1 MSRAFECGCGV
12 TVSEAD
18 IDDLVLPVTSHFDE
32 VHPEMGITQVAVR
45 NYLEAEDRLIGPTER
60 LDSIGSIEI
69 RAIRPDTLD
78 DILAFFDTEAYAGN
92 PAWGSCYCMFFPV
105 GGREAED
112 VWGNRSAA
120 ENRSDQ
126 AARIEAGSTTGV
138 LAYVDGKLAGF
149 CNATARSQFPGFA
162 TGNGD
167 EGVGSIVCFTISP
180 PYREHG
186 VAAHLL
192 DGAISFLWSNGF
204 TRIEGYPMADS
215 PDRQRAFRGSLDLF
229 RSRGFEV
236 VSDDPLVVALQS

>member
-1 MSRAFECGCGV
+1 MSRVFECGCGV
-12 TVSEAD
+12 AVSGTD
-18 IDDLVLPVTSHFDE
+18 IDDLAPQVAAHFDD
-32 VHPEMGITQVAVR
+32 VHAEMGITPIAVR

-69 RAIRPDTLD
+69 KAIGPDTLN

-112 VWGNRSAA
+112 IWGSRTASQ
-120 ENRSDQ
+120 NRSDQ

-167 EGVGSIVCFTISP
+167 QHVGSIVCFTISP

-192 DGAISFLWSNGF
+192 DGAISYLFSAGF
-204 TRIEGYPMADS
+204 TRIEGYPLAES
-215 PDRQRAFRGSLDLF
+215 PDRQRAFRGSLDQF
-229 RSRGFEV
+229 RSGGFEV
-236 VSDDPLVVALQS
+236 VTEDPLVVALQA

>member
-1 MSRAFECGCGV
+1 MSRVFECGCGAI
-12 TVSEAD
+12 VSGAD
-18 IDDLVLPVTSHFDE
+18 IDSLVSPVTAHFE
-32 VHPEMGITQVAVR
+32 ETHPELGITKIAVR
-45 NYLEAEDRLIGPTER
+45 NYLEAEDRLVGPTER
-60 LDSIGSIEI
+60 LESIGSIEI
-69 RAIRPDTLD
+69 RAIGPETLD

-105 GGREAED
+105 GGHEAED
-112 VWGNRSAA
+112 IWGNRTAS
-120 ENRSDQ
+120 ENRRGQ

-149 CNATARSQFPGFA
+149 CNATARSEFPGFA
-162 TGNGD
+162 TGND
-167 EGVGSIVCFTISP
+167 DQHVGSIVCFTISP

-192 DGAISFLWSNGF
+192 DGAISYLFSSGF
-204 TRIEGYPMADS
+204 TRIEGYPLAES

-236 VSDDPLVVALQS
+236 VTDDPLVVAFQA

>member
-1 MSRAFECGCGV
+1 MSRVFECGCGAI
-12 TVSEAD
+12 VSGAD
-18 IDDLVLPVTSHFDE
+18 IDDLVSPVTAHFDE
-32 VHPEMGITQVAVR
+32 AHSELGITQIAVR

-60 LDSIGSIEI
+60 PESIGSTEI
-69 RAIRPDTLD
+69 RAVGPDTLD

-112 VWGNRSAA
+112 IWGNRTAA
-120 ENRSDQ
+120 QNRTDQ

-149 CNATARSQFPGFA
+149 CNATVRSQFPGFA

-167 EGVGSIVCFTISP
+167 ESVGSIVCFTISP

-186 VAAHLL
+186 VAGHLL
-192 DGAISFLWSNGF
+192 DGAVAYLRSNGF
-204 TRIEGYPMADS
+204 TRIEGYPVADS
-215 PDRQRAFRGSLDLF
+215 PDRERAFRGSVELF
-229 RSRGFEV
+229 HSRGFAV
-236 VSDDPLVVALQS
+236 VSEDPLVVALQA